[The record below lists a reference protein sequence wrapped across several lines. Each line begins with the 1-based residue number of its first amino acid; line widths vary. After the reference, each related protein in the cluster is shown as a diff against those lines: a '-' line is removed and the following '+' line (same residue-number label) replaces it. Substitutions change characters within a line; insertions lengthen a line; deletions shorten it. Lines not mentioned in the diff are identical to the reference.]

1 VASAANR
8 RRVLVLADQG
18 ISTLSNVV
26 VAVIVARSLPSDGFG
41 AFGVATVAYL
51 LVAGAGRAL
60 LGEPLLSRYSHRDRA
75 TRDAAI
81 PDLQVARTRARPA
94 PRCWGSRRCCR

>member
-26 VAVIVARSLPSDGFG
+26 VAVIVARSLPPDGFG

-60 LGEPLLSRYSHRDRA
+60 LGETLLSRYSHRDCA
-75 TRDAAI
+75 TRDAGIA
-81 PDLQVARTRARPA
+81 DLQVARTRARPA